1 MKNSCSRSLKAVLFM
16 LTLGLSTVCFLQVA
30 SSQVS
35 GNTIVKVQPSETEV
49 RVGETFSISVV
60 IESVENLYG
69 LDVTLRWNSSVLEF
83 QSVDLHLGVE
93 SHPGGVLH
101 EDSGAEIYIAENNAS
116 EAEYVLAAT
125 SVGPASS
132 FNGSGTVFS
141 ISFKA
146 MGAGQSSL
154 DLETELADH
163 PSSGGTANL
172 IEHTV
177 VRGSVE
183 SDENGS
189 DEPIGADWLVLVL
202 VIVAVIVSVVG
213 IIFFFR
219 KRPG

>member
-1 MKNSCSRSLKAVLFM
+1 
-16 LTLGLSTVCFLQVA
+16 
-30 SSQVS
+30 
-35 GNTIVKVQPSETEV
+35 
-49 RVGETFSISVV
+49 
-60 IESVENLYG
+60 
-69 LDVTLRWNSSVLEF
+69 VLEF

-125 SVGPASS
+125 SVGPVSS

-141 ISFKA
+141 IGFKA
-146 MGAGQSSL
+146 VGAGQSPL

>member
-1 MKNSCSRSLKAVLFM
+1 MKNSCSGSLRAVLFM
-16 LTLGLSTVCFLQVA
+16 LVLGLSTVCFLQVA

-35 GNTIVKVQPSETEV
+35 GNTIVKVQPSETEI

-69 LDVTLRWNSSVLEF
+69 LDLTLRWNSSVLEF
-83 QSVDLHLGVE
+83 QSVNLGLGVE

-101 EDSGAEIYIAENNAS
+101 EDSGAEIYVAENNAS

-125 SVGPASS
+125 SVGPVSS

-213 IIFFFR
+213 IVFFFR
-219 KRPG
+219 KRHG

>member
-1 MKNSCSRSLKAVLFM
+1 VKNSCSGSLRAVLFM
-16 LTLGLSTVCFLQVA
+16 LVLGLSTVCFLQVA

-35 GNTIVKVQPSETEV
+35 GNTIVKVQPSETEI

-69 LDVTLRWNSSVLEF
+69 LDLTLRWNSSVLEF
-83 QSVDLHLGVE
+83 QSVDLGLGVE

-101 EDSGAEIYIAENNAS
+101 EDSGAEIYVAENNAS